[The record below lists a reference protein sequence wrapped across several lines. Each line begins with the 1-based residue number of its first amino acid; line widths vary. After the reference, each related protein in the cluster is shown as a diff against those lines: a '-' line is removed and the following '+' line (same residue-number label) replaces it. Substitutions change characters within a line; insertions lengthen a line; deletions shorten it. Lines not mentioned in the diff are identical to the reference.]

1 MWTEGKYYTWK
12 ENRDNYHET
21 TIIINI
27 FLIQQIVIRCNNAKQ
42 NCSPSNSR
50 FKWILYHVLYE
61 SKKFE
66 AMKQHKTRRGTS
78 SRFRS
83 SQGSHGKYDQI
94 SYRCW
99 AVLQNFIL
107 MRNGSNFNGQRS
119 RSRKRRLEWKW
130 QRALIIAIR

>member
-27 FLIQQIVIRCNNAKQ
+27 FLIQQTVIRCNNTKQ
-42 NCSPSNSR
+42 NCCSPSNSR
-50 FKWILYHVLYE
+50 FKWILYHVLCE

-66 AMKQHKTRRGTS
+66 ARKQHKTRRGT
-78 SRFRS
+78 S

-94 SYRCW
+94 AYRCW
-99 AVLQNFIL
+99 AVLQDFIL
-107 MRNGSNFNGQRS
+107 MRNSSNFNGQRS
-119 RSRKRRLEWKW
+119 RSRKRKLEWKS
-130 QRALIIAIR
+130 QCALIIAIR